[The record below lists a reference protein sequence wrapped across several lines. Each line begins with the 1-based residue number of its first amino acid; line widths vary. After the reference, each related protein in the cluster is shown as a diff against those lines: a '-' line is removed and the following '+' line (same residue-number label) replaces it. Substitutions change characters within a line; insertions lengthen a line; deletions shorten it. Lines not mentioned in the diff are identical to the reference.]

1 MERKQT
7 DKLQFERNYIMYKN
21 TTIRLQA
28 HKGDSVNAPENTMAA
43 FRAACDEGYEFI
55 ELDPKFTS
63 DGVCVLHHDWTINR
77 TGRMKNRETPPP
89 DTRVDTLSLTEL
101 NDLDFGVWFSE
112 EFRGEVIPTFE
123 EAIPYILS
131 RGVSVKVDNVW
142 ERFTPEQQE
151 ILFGLVRRIGAV
163 HPETGAKIGMTCT
176 RLENVARVAKE
187 LPEAAIHYDGF
198 VDDAALAA
206 LDESAA
212 GRELY
217 IWLRFNNAK
226 TAWNKN
232 PPVDAAYAEK
242 VKAHGRLGIWLID
255 DPAEMPAV
263 CEFAPFV
270 VETNGRVRP

>member
-1 MERKQT
+1 
-7 DKLQFERNYIMYKN
+7 MYKN

-43 FRAACDEGYEFI
+43 FRAACDAGFAFI
-55 ELDPKFTS
+55 ELDPKFTA
-63 DGVCVLHHDWTINR
+63 DGVCVLIHDWTANR
-77 TGRMKNRETPPP
+77 TGRSCDGSSLPA
-89 DTRVDTLSLTEL
+89 DTRVDALSMDEL
-101 NDLDFGVWFSE
+101 NELDFGLWFSE
-112 EFRGEVIPTFE
+112 EFRGETVPTFE

-142 ERFTPEQQE
+142 ERFTPVQQE
-151 ILFGLVRRIGAV
+151 SLFALIRGIGAV
-163 HPETGAKIGMTCT
+163 HPETGAKIGMTCA
-176 RLENVARVAKE
+176 RLENVERVARE
-187 LPEAAIHYDGF
+187 LSEAAIHYDGC

-217 IWLRFNNAK
+217 IWLRFHNAK
-226 TAWNKN
+226 TAWNPN
-232 PPVDAAYAEK
+232 PPVDAEYAEK

-263 CEFAPFV
+263 REFAPFV
-270 VETNGRVRP
+270 VETNGGVRPE

>member
-1 MERKQT
+1 
-7 DKLQFERNYIMYKN
+7 MYES

-43 FRAACDEGYEFI
+43 YRAACDAGYEFI

-63 DGVCVLHHDWTINR
+63 DGVCVLLHDWTVNR
-77 TGRMKNRETPPP
+77 TGRIGHDPKCSREI
-89 DTRVDTLSLTEL
+89 RVEDMTLDVLQTMS
-101 NDLDFGVWFSE
+101 FGAW
-112 EFRGEVIPTFE
+112 FRGDFTGETIPTFA

-142 ERFTPEQQE
+142 ERFNAEQQDK
-151 ILFGLVRRIGAV
+151 LFSLIREIGAI
-163 HPETGAKIGMTCT
+163 HPETGARIGMTCA

-187 LPEAAIHYDGF
+187 LPDAAIHYDGF
-198 VDDAALAA
+198 VDDEALAT
-206 LDESAA
+206 LDEYAA

-217 IWLRFNNAK
+217 IWLRFHNAK

-232 PPVDAAYAEK
+232 PPVDAAYAAK

-255 DPAEMPAV
+255 DEDEMPAV
-263 CEFAPFV
+263 CEFQPWV
-270 VETNGRVRP
+270 VETNGGVRPRESRV

>member
-1 MERKQT
+1 
-7 DKLQFERNYIMYKN
+7 MYES
-21 TTIRLQA
+21 TAIRLQA

-43 FRAACDEGYEFI
+43 FRAACDAGYEFI

-63 DGVCVLHHDWTINR
+63 DGVCALHHDWTVNR
-77 TGRMKNRETPPP
+77 TGRTADGSSLPS
-89 DTRVDTLSLTEL
+89 DTRVDGLTLAEL
-101 NDLDFGVWFSE
+101 KALDFGVWFSE
-112 EFRGEVIPTFE
+112 DFRGETIPTFE

-151 ILFGLVRRIGAV
+151 TLFSLVCKIGAL
-163 HPETGAKIGMTCT
+163 HPETGAKIGMTCA

-187 LPEAAIHYDGF
+187 LPDAAIHYDGF
-198 VDDAALAA
+198 VDDEALAM
-206 LDESAA
+206 LDENAA

-217 IWLRFNNAK
+217 IWLRFHNDK

-232 PPVDAAYAEK
+232 PPVDAEYAEK

-263 CEFAPFV
+263 REFAPFV
-270 VETNGRVRP
+270 VETNGGVRPMKCE

>member
-1 MERKQT
+1 
-7 DKLQFERNYIMYKN
+7 MYAD

-43 FRAACDEGYEFI
+43 FRAACDAGYGFI

-63 DGVCVLHHDWTINR
+63 DGVCVLHHDWTVNR
-77 TGRMKNRETPPP
+77 TGRLKSGEPLPP
-89 DTRVDTLSLTEL
+89 DTRVDGLTLTEL
-101 NDLDFGVWFSE
+101 NALDFGVWFSE
-112 EFRGEVIPTFE
+112 EFRGETIPTFE

-151 ILFGLVRRIGAV
+151 TLYGLVRRIGAC
-163 HPETGAKIGMTCT
+163 HPETGARIGMTCAL
-176 RLENVARVAKE
+176 LENVARVAKE
-187 LPEAAIHYDGF
+187 LPEAAIHYDGL

-217 IWLRFNNAK
+217 IWLRFHNEK
-226 TAWNKN
+226 TAWNPN

-242 VKAHGRLGIWLID
+242 VKTHGRLGIWLID

-263 CEFAPFV
+263 REFAPFV
-270 VETNGRVRP
+270 VETNGGIRPMKCE